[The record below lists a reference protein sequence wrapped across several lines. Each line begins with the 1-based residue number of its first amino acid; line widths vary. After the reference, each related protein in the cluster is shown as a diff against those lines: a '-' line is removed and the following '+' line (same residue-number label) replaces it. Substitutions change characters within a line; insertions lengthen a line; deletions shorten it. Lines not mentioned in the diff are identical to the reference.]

1 MSLSHRSPP
10 PLSFHVSFFLLVLP
24 FFCLALLSSPAT
36 ADSTPASG
44 PPAGSCPSCND
55 CSVHAD
61 ATAVAEDRL
70 AKMGSEL
77 NHLKQINEESVKA
90 CNLVS
95 QKQVESL
102 EECQKSQQQLGTLF
116 NKAQEEKQELNAK
129 VDSLTK
135 ENIEQEHSCVKR
147 VEAVKAVNSKKLAEA
162 ESKVMAAEQAGASK
176 EEAEK
181 IRTELSG
188 QLDGA
193 AGRISQLMEETKK
206 NDNEHRMF
214 KEAAA
219 KVEAGLKAELISQQ
233 KKSQT
238 AEKSFQQAQ
247 SQLNHMR
254 REIDSLK
261 EKSDQS
267 SPHLYSFQ
275 SFRDSCTGLRNIS
288 VAVVSSLFTRIP
300 QNYKD
305 SMHQTYTEYRL
316 AFVDPLFAHPTSEQV
331 FRMASK
337 QLATIKGLYDAHLG
351 GERGHVATLKKKVS
365 SAMDGA
371 QSKADEW
378 NEALN
383 KRFVNQFLQEHPE
396 VERLI
401 PIGVWDRLMCC
412 CFVLFSFFVCYKL
425 LILVAV
431 PLTHFA
437 ICQVCGCRFCA
448 RRDTA
453 RAAKRVHS
461 TKKRLTSP
469 TAGSSSAAAASGQRK
484 KPTESV
490 QPGGSGKAF
499 RPDES
504 SGSATTTSSSSGNGM
519 KRK

>member
-1 MSLSHRSPP
+1 MSLSNRSPP
-10 PLSFHVSFFLLVLP
+10 PPSFHVSFFLLVVPL
-24 FFCLALLSSPAT
+24 FCLTLLSSPAT
-36 ADSTPASG
+36 AESTPASG
-44 PPAGSCPSCND
+44 PPAASCPSCND

-61 ATAVAEDRL
+61 AAAVAEDRL

-129 VDSLTK
+129 VDGMTK
-135 ENIEQEHSCVKR
+135 ENIEQELSCIKR
-147 VEAVKAVNSKKLAEA
+147 VEEVNAVSSKKLAEA
-162 ESKVMAAEQAGASK
+162 ESKLMAAEQAGASK
-176 EEAEK
+176 EEVEK
-181 IRTELSG
+181 VRTELSG

-214 KEAAA
+214 KEAAG

-288 VAVVSSLFTRIP
+288 GAVVSSLFARIP

-316 AFVDPLFAHPTSEQV
+316 AFVDPMFAHPTSEQV
-331 FRMASK
+331 FRIASK
-337 QLATIKGLYDAHLG
+337 QLATMKGLYDAHLG
-351 GERGHVATLKKKVS
+351 GERGHVATLKKKLS

-371 QSKADEW
+371 QSKGAEW

-383 KRFVNQFLQEHPE
+383 KRVVDQFLQEHPE

-401 PIGVWDRLMCC
+401 PTGVLDRLMCC
-412 CFVLFSFFVCYKL
+412 CFVLFSFFICYKL

-431 PLTHFA
+431 PLAHFA
-437 ICQVCGCRFCA
+437 ICQVCGCRLCA

-469 TAGSSSAAAASGQRK
+469 TAGSSSAAASSGQRK

-490 QPGGSGKAF
+490 QPGGKAF

-504 SGSATTTSSSSGNGM
+504 SGTATTTSSSSGNGM